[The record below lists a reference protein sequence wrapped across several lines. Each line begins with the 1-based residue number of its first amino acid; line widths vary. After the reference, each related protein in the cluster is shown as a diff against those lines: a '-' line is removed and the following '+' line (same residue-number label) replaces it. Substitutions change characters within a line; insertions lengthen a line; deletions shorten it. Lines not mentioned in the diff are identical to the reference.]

1 MNNCTSP
8 HDAHFVEKSRCIC
21 ITAVLSLFDK
31 LCFNTKNTFFRRVGT
46 IFVHSKCASSTD

>member
-8 HDAHFVEKSRCIC
+8 HHAHFVEKRCIC
-21 ITAVLSLFDK
+21 INTVLSLFDK
-31 LCFNTKNTFFRRVGT
+31 LCFNKICNMQRVGT